1 MIAEQDHARGDV
13 VYHSYGEALTNMEF
27 LTLYGFIYEKEEAL
41 GYKLT
46 VKVDKMPLFA

>member
-13 VYHSYGEALTNMEF
+13 VYHSYGEALTNWDF
-27 LTLYGFIYEKEEAL
+27 FALYGFINQKVAAL

-46 VKVDKMPLFA
+46 LKVDKMPLFA